1 MFVTINMKRGKMFI
15 KDTVIISHE
24 RFLTEFY
31 YNSETNIMKENLF
44 LKFSLPTGIVVHKN
58 LAVRLY
64 SLIPVL
70 ENLNLKI
77 LFKDVFRPVE
87 MQKYLYENWKERT
100 GKEPK
105 SSLADVDKAPHSRG
119 IAFDCVLVD
128 EKNQPLIF
136 PSSSIKVNPEQ
147 RSPFFENFGDVENG
161 QEKRNNRNLLRYMM
175 LCVGI
180 SPINKEWFHFQLP
193 QSLDYPVIS
202 IEDSQNAEKYNF
214 DSRNTIEYYDIFH
227 DYQNDIFENKTD
239 FWVNNEKYFEQFSK
253 ISLEK
258 IIEKLKVIQNG

>member
-1 MFVTINMKRGKMFI
+1 MFITINMKGGKMFI

-105 SSLADVDKAPHSRG
+105 FSLADVDKAPHPRG

-258 IIEKLKVIQNG
+258 IIEKLKVIQNA